1 MRAAVGMAHGLG
13 LVTVAE
19 GVETPEQRD
28 FLVSVGCDLLQG
40 YLFGR
45 PMAPEALAE
54 LIRKP
59 VAAA

>member
-1 MRAAVGMAHGLG
+1 MAHGLG

-19 GVETPEQRD
+19 GVETEEQRD

-45 PMAPEALAE
+45 PAAPDAFAAMIRAQQPAMA
-54 LIRKP
+54 
-59 VAAA
+59 